1 MVDEL
6 ETAKGVS
13 QNGGDDTLFSL
24 EQQSKV
30 QSLIDDAYKRAYS
43 KALRGASDN
52 DEVKR
57 LKGEVEGLKVERK
70 NSALLKSVA
79 RHNVVDPE
87 EVSELLS
94 SRVNFDDN
102 GNLVAESMS
111 GAGGRVNVDE
121 FVQSWLS
128 ERPHHLRSSS
138 NVGSGSVGR
147 SGAGLTGSPTK
158 RYNLTDPESWRNMPR
173 EDFDRLMK
181 EGVNIGGSG
190 GKNLSFKNVA
200 NPFHEARQRK
210 FKGKI

>member
-13 QNGGDDTLFSL
+13 SDNGGDRPFSP
-24 EQQSKV
+24 EQQEKV
-30 QSLIDDAYKRAYS
+30 QGLIDDAYKRAYS
-43 KALRGASDN
+43 KALRGGGVS
-52 DEVKR
+52 DEVKK
-57 LKGEVEGLKVERK
+57 LKGEVESLKVERK

-87 EVSELLS
+87 EVSELLN
-94 SRVNFDDN
+94 SRISFDDN
-102 GNLVAESMS
+102 GNLVAPPSAS
-111 GAGGRVNVDE
+111 GTRVGVDE

-138 NVGSGSVGR
+138 SVGSGSPGR
-147 SGAGLTGSPTK
+147 LTAAGAGK
-158 RYNLTDPESWRNMPR
+158 VKYNLSDPESWRNMPR

-181 EGVNIGGSG
+181 EGVNISGGGSS
-190 GKNLSFKNVA
+190 KNLSFKNVS

-210 FKGKI
+210 FKS